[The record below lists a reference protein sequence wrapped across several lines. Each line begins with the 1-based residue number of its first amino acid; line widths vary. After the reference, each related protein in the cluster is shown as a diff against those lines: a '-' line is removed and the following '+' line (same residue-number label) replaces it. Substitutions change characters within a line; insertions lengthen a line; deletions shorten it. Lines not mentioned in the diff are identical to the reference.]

1 VFTAQ
6 FQAGRLQNVEGML
19 LMHFTLKDADA
30 LTAACVEWAW
40 AQAVVT

>member
-6 FQAGRLQNVEGML
+6 FQAGRLQNVGGIMFL
-19 LMHFTLKDADA
+19 KHFTLKDADA

-40 AQAVVT
+40 ALVA